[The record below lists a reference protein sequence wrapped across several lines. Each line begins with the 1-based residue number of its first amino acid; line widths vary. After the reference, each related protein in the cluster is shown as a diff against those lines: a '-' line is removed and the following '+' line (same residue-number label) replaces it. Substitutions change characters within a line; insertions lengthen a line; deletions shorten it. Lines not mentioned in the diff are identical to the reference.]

1 MEFLQTIDFMHS
13 GVYQLYGCYEMLFI
27 SKLEFM
33 NLYSVAYKRRCCQAV
48 IREHLHLVNSHY
60 YYQILLMII
69 CCTYGGDL
77 LYTSEIL
84 N

>member
-1 MEFLQTIDFMHS
+1 MEFLQTNDFMYS
-13 GVYQLYGCYEMLFI
+13 GVYQLHDCYEMLYI
-27 SKLEFM
+27 SKLESM
-33 NLYSVAYKRRCCQAV
+33 NSYSIVYKWRCCQAV

-60 YYQILLMII
+60 YYQFLLMII
-69 CCTYGGDL
+69 CYTYGDDL